1 MVNLL
6 DFLLKNQTKIYIL
19 KLIVIIFLN
28 QSSSNLYI
36 QVQLQ
41 WLISGEKEK
50 VREINAKQIGFVEK
64 NLQIIGLGAYLRF
77 NYLQFYQE

>member
-1 MVNLL
+1 MIFKMVNLL
-6 DFLLKNQTKIYIL
+6 GFLLKNQTKIYIL
-19 KLIVIIFLN
+19 RLIVIIFLN

-50 VREINAKQIGFVEK
+50 VREINAKQIGFSRKE
-64 NLQIIGLGAYLRF
+64 F
-77 NYLQFYQE
+77 TNYRSRSVFKI